1 MFYVETPA
9 AAGLATN
16 ITAALASFTASSCAT
31 WLTVRGLGR
40 LLGGRRDED
49 GGGGERPGRSGEPR

>member
-1 MFYVETPA
+1 M
-9 AAGLATN
+9 AGLAQN

-40 LLGGRRDED
+40 LLGRRPAQD
-49 GGGGERPGRSGEPR
+49 GGGEPA